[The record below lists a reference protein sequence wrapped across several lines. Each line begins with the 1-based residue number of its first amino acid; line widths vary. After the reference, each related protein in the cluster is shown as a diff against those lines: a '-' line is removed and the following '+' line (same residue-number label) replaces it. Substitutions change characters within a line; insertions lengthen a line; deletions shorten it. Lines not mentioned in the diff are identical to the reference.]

1 MLWKNIDIEKKRLF
15 ENFVSLSV
23 LQAANYILPLIT
35 LPYLLR
41 VIGPAKY
48 GIIVFA
54 QSFMQY
60 FMFFTD
66 YGFNLTATRDISKK
80 RDDIQFISKLFST
93 IIFIKVAFFFLG
105 FMVFALLV
113 FSIDIFR
120 KEYIV
125 YISFYGMVLGNVLF
139 PLWFYQ
145 GIEKMKYITLL
156 NIVSKL
162 IFTVSVFVVVRYS
175 SDYIYVPFLYSLGSI
190 VAGAIAIRVAIKN
203 FGIVIKMPDKQYVI
217 EQLKEGFHIFLSQVS
232 VNFYKINNVFI
243 LGLFVEESIVGCF
256 AIAKK
261 LIDLTNQLAAVISHT
276 VYPFINLKIEKS
288 YNYIISFL
296 KKLRAVIFVF
306 TLIMGIVF
314 LIFPDIIIHIV
325 VGKPSSEAI
334 LCLRAMAF
342 VPLIIGINV
351 PAVQIILSYGKDRVY
366 SLIVITGAVLNL
378 ALNLGLIPLF
388 SYYGSCF
395 AVIAA
400 ETFVTMSLYYAVY
413 KMNLDKQPIQGAT
426 GVLPGSDAG

>member
-1 MLWKNIDIEKKRLF
+1 MPSVCIILLNYNGIEDTIACIESLKEITYTRYEIVIVDNASTDGSEGILKQRYSFPVIQTGKN
-15 ENFVSLSV
+15 
-23 LQAANYILPLIT
+23 
-35 LPYLLR
+35 
-41 VIGPAKY
+41 
-48 GIIVFA
+48 
-54 QSFMQY
+54 
-60 FMFFTD
+60 
-66 YGFNLTATRDISKK
+66 
-80 RDDIQFISKLFST
+80 
-93 IIFIKVAFFFLG
+93 LG
-105 FMVFALLV
+105 FAGGNNAGIRYALENGA
-113 FSIDIFR
+113 D
-120 KEYIV
+120 YIV
-125 YISFYGMVLGNVLF
+125 LLNNDTVVDKGFLEPLVETAETYKNAGVVGGKIYYYDSTNT
-139 PLWFYQ
+139 LWFYQ